1 MSAYVT
7 LADAQTYFETRLYT
21 EKWAAAT
28 MTEKTAALAM
38 AQRAIDSLPLIGVK
52 ADPAQT
58 DQFPR
63 AYTVHTDTFTFTSPA
78 VFNAYTTV
86 DLTVPQAVKDA
97 TCEEALAILKY
108 GDSERVRLQEQGVTS
123 AARGDLHETYAARHG
138 LLSPVAR
145 DLLRP
150 WVQGVV
156 SLTT

>member
-7 LADAQTYFETRLYT
+7 PTAASTYFATRLYISDW
-21 EKWAAAT
+21 EKANLA
-28 MTEKTAALAM
+28 ERTAALAM
-38 AQRAIDSLPLIGVK
+38 AQREIDALPLIGTK
-52 ADPAQT
+52 AVSTQT

-63 AYTVHTDTFTFTSPA
+63 AYTVCTDTFSGTSPA
-78 VFNAYTTV
+78 TFSSYSSV

-97 TCEEALAILKY
+97 ECEEALALLKY

-123 AARGDLHETYAARHG
+123 ASRGDLHETYAPRNG
-138 LLSPVAR
+138 LISPVAR
-145 DLLRP
+145 ELLRP